1 MVLSSACIR
10 VATMAQTVTM
20 PRWATADLC
29 GCVAA
34 KAIARRSE
42 QLGQRAP
49 VPGIDVD
56 GDAHAG
62 AQDRIVRLAIDAD
75 AHRDALDDLDPI
87 TARVL
92 RRQDRELRP
101 APRPDPLPAAP
112 PHPPLIGLPSAPHR
126 TPRHPITQLL

>member
-34 KAIARRSE
+34 KAMARRSE

-56 GDAHAG
+56 GAAHAG

-92 RRQDRELRP
+92 RRPERQLG
-101 APRPDPLPAAP
+101 APRRADALHGAL
-112 PHPPLIGLPSAPHR
+112 PHPARIGIDEDP
-126 TPRHPITQLL
+126 